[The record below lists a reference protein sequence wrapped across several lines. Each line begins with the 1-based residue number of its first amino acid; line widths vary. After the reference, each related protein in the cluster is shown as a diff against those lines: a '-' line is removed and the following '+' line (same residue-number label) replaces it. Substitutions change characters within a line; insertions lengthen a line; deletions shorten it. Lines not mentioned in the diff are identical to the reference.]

1 MAAFPSQSFEPL
13 FIINMR
19 YFYNKGRDKRPCA
32 RASAHPGKRAASPP
46 STLPPRPRPPRR
58 RGGAG
63 GLSPPPTAGAHDSR
77 LSRLCF
83 PAQMQNV
90 MCDLITELGDRSED
104 LEKRIGSLEAKLE
117 HLAASFQSLPL
128 LIADALRQQQQQ
140 LLSAVS
146 EARAGGGGG
155 AGGATHAP
163 PADSPLGVSST
174 SFPTPYTSSS
184 SC

>member
-1 MAAFPSQSFEPL
+1 MHPSPRAPRGASF
-13 FIINMR
+13 
-19 YFYNKGRDKRPCA
+19 
-32 RASAHPGKRAASPP
+32 SPP
-46 STLPPRPRPPRR
+46 LARPPRQR
-58 RGGAG
+58 PPLLRG
-63 GLSPPPTAGAHDSR
+63 GLSPPPTTDACDSH

-117 HLAASFQSLPL
+117 HVAASFQSLPL

-146 EARAGGGGG
+146 EARGGGV
-155 AGGATHAP
+155 AVGATRAP
-163 PADSPLGVSST
+163 PSDSPIGVSST